1 MNSMA
6 KPTLTNILRWV
17 VILCLFGY
25 FASRV
30 YVAYSKLQ
38 EGRIGTLFNRITSAT
53 VQVCFKGF
61 E

>member
-1 MNSMA
+1 MTLLA
-6 KPTLTNILRWV
+6 KLTCANLLRWA
-17 VILCLFGY
+17 VILGLFGD

-53 VQVCFKGF
+53 VQV
-61 E
+61 

>member
-1 MNSMA
+1 MTVMA
-6 KPTLTNILRWV
+6 KPTLTNILRWA

-53 VQVCFKGF
+53 VQVCLKD
-61 E
+61 